1 MAAKQE
7 NKVFYMEVGNRVR
20 TVRENLGLTRK
31 ELAGRIGLS
40 EYFLVSIENGRKGIS
55 IATLRKLSN
64 ALCTPAEFLLTGRE
78 SPSDVTSI
86 TAMLST
92 MEPRV
97 VKGAERILKAYLL
110 AIRGI

>member
-7 NKVFYMEVGNRVR
+7 NKAFYMEVGNRVR

-55 IATLRKLSN
+55 IATLCKLSN

-97 VKGAERILKAYLL
+97 VKGAERFLKAYLL